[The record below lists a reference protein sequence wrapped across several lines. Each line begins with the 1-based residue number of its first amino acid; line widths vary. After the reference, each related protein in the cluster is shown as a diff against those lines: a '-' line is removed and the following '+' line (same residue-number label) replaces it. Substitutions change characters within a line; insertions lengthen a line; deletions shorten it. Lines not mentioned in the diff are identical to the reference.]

1 MNENSSAEMIF
12 SSLSDPTR
20 LRIYGILLNKEMC
33 VCQIESVLG
42 MSQPR
47 ISRHL
52 KILSEAGLIDGRK
65 NAQWVLYKAVEN
77 RQTSLLRAIMNNDK
91 ELSTILEE
99 DRRKSI
105 SSACEL
111 KLVRQV

>member
-1 MNENSSAEMIF
+1 MNGNGSVERIF

-20 LRIYGILLNKEMC
+20 LRIYGMLLNKEMC

-52 KILSEAGLIDGRK
+52 KVLSEAGLIEGKK
-65 NAQWVLYKAVEN
+65 NAQWVLYKAADN
-77 RQTSLLRAIMNNDK
+77 RQASLLRSIMNNDK
-91 ELSTILEE
+91 DLSGILEE
-99 DRRKSI
+99 DRRKSL
-105 SSACEL
+105 SSICEL
-111 KLVRQV
+111 KTARQI